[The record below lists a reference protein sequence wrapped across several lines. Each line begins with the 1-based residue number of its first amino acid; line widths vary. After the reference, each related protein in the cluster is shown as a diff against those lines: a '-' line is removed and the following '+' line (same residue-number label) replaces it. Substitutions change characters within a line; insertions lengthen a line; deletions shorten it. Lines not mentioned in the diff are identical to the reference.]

1 MRWPWGVLVCSV
13 PLFAQ
18 LPPRF
23 HADVNLVR
31 VPCVVTDANG
41 GAVQDLRSDDFVI
54 LEDGVPQKVKY
65 LWQEMD
71 LPLTVGVVGC
81 CIATPHQRA
90 VLELFSRMLSP
101 EDRAFL
107 VSAGSQPRL
116 LTDWTNSAEQL
127 RAGPH
132 DVDAPAAPILGEPC
146 SGTHPTSWSNQPPPC
161 GDTVLWDSVFFAARL
176 RLRVQDARKAILIL
190 ADGWDTG
197 SDRGVTDAIEAC
209 QGADAVVYSIR
220 VPSMWDS
227 TPLLLPTT
235 GPYRAAKKA
244 KSELQLISRE
254 TGGLALAGKED
265 QMPALFRRIEADL
278 RSQYVL
284 GYTAS
289 TIHIPGSHHTI
300 KVKIK
305 RPALTVRARTGY
317 YAQ

>member
-1 MRWPWGVLVCSV
+1 MMGHWATLFSAIPLLAQAPGFSV
-13 PLFAQ
+13 
-18 LPPRF
+18 
-23 HADVNLVR
+23 DVNLVR
-31 VPCVVTDANG
+31 VPCVVIAANG
-41 GAVQDLRSDDFVI
+41 APVQGLRSADFVV

-127 RAGPH
+127 RAGPDH
-132 DVDAPAAPILGEPC
+132 VDAPAAPILGEPC
-146 SGTHPTSWSNQPPPC
+146 SGTHPTSWSKQSPPC

-176 RLRVQDARKAILIL
+176 KLRAQDARKAMLIL

-220 VPSMWDS
+220 VPSLWDS
-227 TPLLLPTT
+227 TPLLFPTV
-235 GPYRAAKKA
+235 GPYRAAKEA
-244 KSELQLISRE
+244 KSELQRISRE

-284 GYTAS
+284 GYTPS
-289 TIHIPGSHHTI
+289 VSNGSRTYRAI
-300 KVKIK
+300 KVKVT
-305 RPALTVRARTGY
+305 RPGVSVRARSGY